1 MSALHANVEY
11 QTWQAVS
18 VSKLHLPICFWHN
31 AINHLET
38 FYFNACLLV
47 GNGGFCIQ
55 LRAISYLQQNVHFI
69 WNLEI
74 ALWDILWNE
83 THFCDAMQ
91 LLLKPILILT
101 CMLFYVIILLNWIS
115 NALDFEQLGN
125 SFSDDQRRYKHDRK
139 RKLHYK
145 MSPWSCQN
153 NFGCIIVLANNPTA
167 TYFCWH
173 STKCERY
180 LPQFAL
186 KYSHRHKDLIG

>member
-1 MSALHANVEY
+1 MSFGWQWRFLH
-11 QTWQAVS
+11 S
-18 VSKLHLPICFWHN
+18 VASNFIFTTKCSF
-31 AINHLET
+31 HLE
-38 FYFNACLLV
+38 F
-47 GNGGFCIQ
+47 GNCIM
-55 LRAISYLQQNVHFI
+55 RHIMK
-69 WNLEI
+69 W
-74 ALWDILWNE
+74 
-83 THFCDAMQ
+83 
-91 LLLKPILILT
+91 
-101 CMLFYVIILLNWIS
+101 
-115 NALDFEQLGN
+115 N
-125 SFSDDQRRYKHDRK
+125 SFLWRDAIVTKTNTNFNMHVILCNYLIELNFRCSCFLTTLNSFFDDQRRCKHDRK